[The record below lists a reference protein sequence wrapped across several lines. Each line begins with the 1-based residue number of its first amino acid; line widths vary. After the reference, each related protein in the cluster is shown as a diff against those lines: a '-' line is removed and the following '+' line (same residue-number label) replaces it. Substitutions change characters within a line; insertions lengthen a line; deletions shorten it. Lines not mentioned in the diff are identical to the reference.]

1 MKKVLLIGLIVALAL
16 IVIGGTGVVFARA
29 SGVANNPL
37 VLTRTFQNGQG
48 DVRVFTYGSGELQAE
63 AGDFPCQDGDAGE
76 CGRTFGPGSMM
87 QGYGP
92 GSMMQGNAYGPGG
105 MMGGRGNGYG
115 PGDMMGRRGLD
126 TARGEGPLHE
136 YMISAFAEA
145 VDLTAQEVETPP

>member
-63 AGDFPCQDGDAGE
+63 AAIFPARMVMQANAGE
-76 CGRTFGPGSMM
+76 P
-87 QGYGP
+87 
-92 GSMMQGNAYGPGG
+92 
-105 MMGGRGNGYG
+105 
-115 PGDMMGRRGLD
+115 LD
-126 TARGEGPLHE
+126 PA
-136 YMISAFAEA
+136 A
-145 VDLTAQEVETPP
+145 